1 MKLWLTTIENK
12 CFMKHLL
19 GEYVKIIILLVCSI
33 CTVHRLFYFYFFPVI
48 DLCSFFYSIFA
59 LFIWRFSPFIYSS
72 ILVSHFVFLFFSLL
86 FVLFFPFYIYHCTSS
101 VFALCV
107 HYSYNSALVSWVLF
121 FFFVYSTSTIFT
133 ATKVCLFVFAFSF
146 SFKYWCK
153 LTFILLYWH
162 KKFHNIFTIIDVSIS
177 YKSK

>member
-101 VFALCV
+101 VFALWAYC
-107 HYSYNSALVSWVLF
+107 SCNSALVSWVHFFFSVIGLCF
-121 FFFVYSTSTIFT
+121 FFFF
-133 ATKVCLFVFAFSF
+133 
-146 SFKYWCK
+146 
-153 LTFILLYWH
+153 
-162 KKFHNIFTIIDVSIS
+162 
-177 YKSK
+177 